1 MTMKS
6 RDGFE
11 EVNRELRE
19 GTWVEDPVSRRAML
33 QALGLTAAGLAAGLP
48 LSRPD
53 SAHAQTPKRGG
64 TVKIGSFQNIDTLD
78 AHNTTFITACGIHN
92 NIYNGLL
99 KITSTDGK
107 SVDFKPELAREWEIQ
122 GDRVHI
128 FRLHKGVTFHNGDP
142 CTSADIK
149 WNLERV
155 KDKQQ
160 APIHAWKLELLEAI
174 ETPDPQTIKLSFSK
188 PYPFLRV
195 AFTGSTGRAAT
206 ILSPRAVKEKG
217 KAYGRSPVGTGPF
230 KFVEWKEGDFIL
242 LERYADYWD
251 KDAAG
256 GKLPYLDKLQI
267 KFIIEPST
275 LVAAL
280 KTGEVDGIN
289 NVSPQFVADL
299 RKDPKLNVFTAVG
312 GNWRCLHMNL
322 AKEPFSDKNLRKA
335 VAFAIDRKEI
345 LERVE
350 FGEGIIAHGPVS
362 PPMGGFYDAAYET
375 GKNGQYFDLEQA
387 KQLMKQSKSG
397 RGPPGPARQ
406 DRDQGEHR
414 AGRRADV
421 PAPVAA
427 GAAVG
432 PGADPVG
439 RRPRPRRDAVPR
451 AALRGGV
458 ERGQVGEPGV
468 RQDGRGGALRER
480 LQEAQEI
487 LRGGGE
493 DHHRGRAG
501 GHHAPPQRAKGLP
514 QVREGIPDDPG
525 WAHRHAPRLAGQGVA
540 DGPLTLA
547 LSAGDTLSPLGRG

>member
-1 MTMKS
+1 MKS

-19 GTWVEDPVSRRAML
+19 GAWLHDAVSRRAML
-33 QALGLTAAGLAAGLP
+33 QALGGGAAGLAAGLP
-48 LSRPD
+48 LSRPGV
-53 SAHAQTPKRGG
+53 ARAETPKRGG
-64 TVKIGSFQNIDTLD
+64 TIKIGSFQNIDTLD
-78 AHNTTFITACGIHN
+78 AHNTTFITACAIHN

-99 KITSTDGK
+99 RITSTDGK

-122 GDRVHI
+122 GDRVHV

-155 KDKQQ
+155 KDKTQ
-160 APIHAWKLELLEAI
+160 APIHAWKLALLESI
-174 ETPDPQTIKLSFSK
+174 ETPDPETIKLSFAK

-242 LERYADYWD
+242 LERFPNYWETD
-251 KDAAG
+251 GAG
-256 GKLPYLDKLQI
+256 GKLPYLDKVLI

-312 GNWRCLHMNL
+312 GNWRCMHMNM
-322 AKEPFSDKNLRKA
+322 AREPFSDKNLRKA
-335 VAFAIDRKEI
+335 VTFALDRKEI
-345 LERVE
+345 LDRVQ
-350 FGEGIIAHGPVS
+350 FGEGIVAHGPIS
-362 PPMGGFYDAAYET
+362 PPMGGFYDAAFEA

-387 KQLMKQSKSG
+387 KQLVKQSKHANGAEVMLLSG
-397 RGPPGPARQ
+397 NAGIDPRVAEVVQAQLAKIGVKVNIELADAPTFRRRWLQERQWDLVQIQWDADLDPDETLYPELHSTEAWNAGKWVNADFDKMVEGARSEN
-406 DRDQGEHR
+406 DFKKRKKFYEEAVRLIVED
-414 AGRRADV
+414 
-421 PAPVAA
+421 APVVVLMHLNEQKVFHKYVKGFQMIPA
-427 GAAVG
+427 GLI
-432 PGADPVG
+432 DM
-439 RRPRPRRDAVPR
+439 
-451 AALRGGV
+451 
-458 ERGQVGEPGV
+458 
-468 RQDGRGGALRER
+468 
-480 LQEAQEI
+480 
-487 LRGGGE
+487 
-493 DHHRGRAG
+493 HRVWLDKA
-501 GHHAPPQRAKGLP
+501 
-514 QVREGIPDDPG
+514 
-525 WAHRHAPRLAGQGVA
+525 
-540 DGPLTLA
+540 
-547 LSAGDTLSPLGRG
+547 

>member
-1 MTMKS
+1 MNS

-19 GTWVEDPVSRRAML
+19 GAWIEDPVTRRAML
-33 QALGLTAAGLAAGLP
+33 RALGMGTVGLAGLGAGVTG
-48 LSRPD
+48 R
-53 SAHAQTPKRGG
+53 AEAQAVKRGG
-64 TVKIGSFQNIDTLD
+64 TIKIGSFQNIDTLD

-99 KITSTDGK
+99 RITSPDGK
-107 SVDFKPELAREWEIQ
+107 GVDFKPELAREWEIQ
-122 GDRVHI
+122 GDRTHV

-174 ETPDPQTIKLSFSK
+174 ETPDPQTIKLAFAK

-230 KFVEWKEGDFIL
+230 KFVEWKEGDFIS
-242 LERYADYWD
+242 LERFPNYWE

-256 GKLPYLDKLQI
+256 GALPYLDKVLI

-280 KTGEVDGIN
+280 KTGEVDGVN
-289 NVSPQFVADL
+289 AVSPQFMADL
-299 RKDPKLNVFTAVG
+299 RKDPKLNAMSAVG
-312 GNWRCLHMNL
+312 GNWRCMHMNM

-345 LERVE
+345 LSRVE
-350 FGEGIIAHGPVS
+350 FDEGIIAHGPIS
-362 PPMGGFYDAAYET
+362 PPMGAFYDAAYET
-375 GKNGQYFDLEQA
+375 GKNGQYSDLEQA
-387 KQLMKQSKSG
+387 KALMKQSKYANGTEVMLLSG
-397 RGPPGPARQ
+397 NAGTAPRQAEVVQAQLAKIGIKVNIELADSPTFRRRWLQERQWDLVQIQWDADLDPDETLYPELHSTEAWNAGKWANKDFDKMVEAARAENDFKKRKKYYEEAVRLIIEDAPVVILLHMNEVKIFHKYVKGFQ
-406 DRDQGEHR
+406 M
-414 AGRRADV
+414 V
-421 PAPVAA
+421 PAGLIDMHRVWL
-427 GAAVG
+427 
-432 PGADPVG
+432 D
-439 RRPRPRRDAVPR
+439 R
-451 AALRGGV
+451 A
-458 ERGQVGEPGV
+458 
-468 RQDGRGGALRER
+468 
-480 LQEAQEI
+480 
-487 LRGGGE
+487 
-493 DHHRGRAG
+493 
-501 GHHAPPQRAKGLP
+501 
-514 QVREGIPDDPG
+514 
-525 WAHRHAPRLAGQGVA
+525 
-540 DGPLTLA
+540 
-547 LSAGDTLSPLGRG
+547 

>member
-1 MTMKS
+1 MKS

-19 GTWVEDPVSRRAML
+19 GAWMDDPVTRRAML
-33 QALGLTAAGLAAGLP
+33 QALGFTAAGLAAGLP
-48 LSRPD
+48 LGMPAA
-53 SAHAQTPKRGG
+53 AHAQAAKRGG
-64 TVKIGSFQNIDTLD
+64 TIKIGSFQNIDTLD
-78 AHNTTFITACGIHN
+78 AHNTTFITACSIHN

-107 SVDFKPELAREWEIQ
+107 SVDFKPELAREWEVQ
-122 GDRVHI
+122 GDRVHV

-155 KDKQQ
+155 KDKAQ
-160 APIHAWKLELLEAI
+160 APIHAWKLALLESI
-174 ETPDPQTIKLSFSK
+174 ETPDPLTVKLSFAK

-256 GKLPYLDKLQI
+256 GKLPYLDKVLF

-289 NVSPQFVADL
+289 NVAPQFVADL
-299 RKDPKLNVFTAVG
+299 RKDPKLNVYTAVG
-312 GNWRCLHMNL
+312 GNWRCMHMNL
-322 AKEPFSDKNLRKA
+322 AKEPFSDKNFRKA
-335 VAFAIDRKEI
+335 VAFALDRKEI
-345 LERVE
+345 LDRVQ
-350 FGEGIIAHGPVS
+350 FGEGIIAHGPIS
-362 PPMGGFYDAAYET
+362 PPMGGFYDPAFET

-387 KQLMKQSKSG
+387 KQLVKQSKYANGAEVLLLSNNSG
-397 RGPPGPARQ
+397 IDPRQAEVVQAQLAKIGVKVNIELADSPTFRRRWLQEKQWDLVQIQWDADLDPDETLYPELHSSEAWNAGKWVNPDFDKMVEGARS
-406 DRDQGEHR
+406 E
-414 AGRRADV
+414 ADFKKRKKFYEEAV
-421 PAPVAA
+421 RLIIEDAPVAILLHMNEQKVFHKYVKGFQMIPA
-427 GAAVG
+427 GLT
-432 PGADPVG
+432 DM
-439 RRPRPRRDAVPR
+439 
-451 AALRGGV
+451 
-458 ERGQVGEPGV
+458 
-468 RQDGRGGALRER
+468 
-480 LQEAQEI
+480 
-487 LRGGGE
+487 
-493 DHHRGRAG
+493 HRVWLDKA
-501 GHHAPPQRAKGLP
+501 
-514 QVREGIPDDPG
+514 
-525 WAHRHAPRLAGQGVA
+525 
-540 DGPLTLA
+540 
-547 LSAGDTLSPLGRG
+547 

>member
-1 MTMKS
+1 MKS

-19 GTWVEDPVSRRAML
+19 GAWMHDPVTRRAML

-48 LSRPD
+48 LGMPAV
-53 SAHAQTPKRGG
+53 AHGQTAKRGG
-64 TVKIGSFQNIDTLD
+64 TIKIGSFQNIDTLD
-78 AHNTTFITACGIHN
+78 AHNTTFITACSIHN

-107 SVDFKPELAREWEIQ
+107 SVDFKPELAREWEVQ
-122 GDRVHI
+122 GDRVHV

-155 KDKQQ
+155 KDKAQ
-160 APIHAWKLELLEAI
+160 APIHAWKLALLESI
-174 ETPDPQTIKLSFSK
+174 ETPDPLTIKLSFAK

-230 KFVEWKEGDFIL
+230 KFVEWKESDFIL
-242 LERYADYWD
+242 LERFADYWE

-256 GKLPYLDKLQI
+256 GKLPYLDKVLF

-289 NVSPQFVADL
+289 NVAPQFVADL
-299 RKDPKLNVFTAVG
+299 RKDPKLNVYTAVG
-312 GNWRCLHMNL
+312 GNWRCMHMNT

-335 VAFAIDRKEI
+335 VAFALDRKEI
-345 LERVE
+345 LDRVQ
-350 FGEGIIAHGPVS
+350 FGEGIIAHGPIS
-362 PPMGGFYDAAYET
+362 PPMGGFYDPAFET

-387 KQLMKQSKSG
+387 KQLVKQSKYANGAEVLLLSNNSG
-397 RGPPGPARQ
+397 IDPRQAEVVQAQLAKIGVKVNIELADSPTFRRRWLQEKQWDLVQIQWDADLDPDETLYPELHSSEAWNAGKWVNPDFDKMVEGARS
-406 DRDQGEHR
+406 E
-414 AGRRADV
+414 ADFKKRKKFYEEAV
-421 PAPVAA
+421 RLIIEDAPVAILLHMNELKIFHKYVKGFQMIPA
-427 GAAVG
+427 GLT
-432 PGADPVG
+432 DM
-439 RRPRPRRDAVPR
+439 
-451 AALRGGV
+451 
-458 ERGQVGEPGV
+458 
-468 RQDGRGGALRER
+468 
-480 LQEAQEI
+480 
-487 LRGGGE
+487 
-493 DHHRGRAG
+493 HRVWLDKA
-501 GHHAPPQRAKGLP
+501 
-514 QVREGIPDDPG
+514 
-525 WAHRHAPRLAGQGVA
+525 
-540 DGPLTLA
+540 
-547 LSAGDTLSPLGRG
+547 

>member
-1 MTMKS
+1 MKS

-19 GTWVEDPVSRRAML
+19 GAWAHDPVTRRHVL
-33 QALGLTAAGLAAGLP
+33 QALGLGAAGLAGLSA
-48 LSRPD
+48 SRP
-53 SAHAQTPKRGG
+53 APAAAQAVKRGG
-64 TVKIGSFQNIDTLD
+64 TMRIGSFQNIDTLD

-99 KITSTDGK
+99 RITSPDGK
-107 SVDFKPELAREWEIQ
+107 GVDFKPELAREWEVQ
-122 GDRVHI
+122 GDRVHV

-160 APIHAWKLELLEAI
+160 APIHAWKLELLESI
-174 ETPDPQTIKLSFSK
+174 ETPDPHTLKLSFSK

-230 KFVEWKEGDFIL
+230 KFVEWKEGDFIS
-242 LERYADYWD
+242 LERFPNYWET
-251 KDAAG
+251 DAAG
-256 GKLPYLDKLQI
+256 GKLPYLDKVLI

-289 NVSPQFVADL
+289 NVAPQFVADL

-312 GNWRCLHMNL
+312 GNWRCLPMNL

-335 VAFAIDRKEI
+335 VAFALDRKEI
-345 LERVE
+345 LTRVE
-350 FGEGIIAHGPVS
+350 FGEGIVAHGPIS
-362 PPMGGFYDAAYET
+362 PPMGAFYDPAYET

-387 KQLMKQSKSG
+387 KQFMKQSKYASG
-397 RGPPGPARQ
+397 VEVNLLSGN
-406 DRDQGEHR
+406 
-414 AGRRADV
+414 AGS
-421 PAPVAA
+421 
-427 GAAVG
+427 
-432 PGADPVG
+432 
-439 RRPRPRRDAVPR
+439 VPR
-451 AALRGGV
+451 QAEVVQAQLAKIGIKVNIELADAPTFR
-458 ERGQVGEPGV
+458 R
-468 RQDGRGGALRER
+468 RW
-480 LQEAQEI
+480 LQERQWDLVQIQWDADLDPDETLYPELHSAEAWNAGKWVNKDFDKMVEAARSESDFKKRKKFYEEAVRLIVEDAPAAI
-487 LRGGGE
+487 LLHLNEQKVFQKYVKGFQMIPAGLI
-493 DHHRGRAG
+493 DMHRVWLDRA
-501 GHHAPPQRAKGLP
+501 
-514 QVREGIPDDPG
+514 
-525 WAHRHAPRLAGQGVA
+525 
-540 DGPLTLA
+540 
-547 LSAGDTLSPLGRG
+547 